1 MCINCYDHNIS
12 STSNGIYIYEIVL
25 MSVMSKDFAYI
36 LINTYMNGWYEVQF
50 YNYDHSQFPLKY
62 QKGL

>member
-1 MCINCYDHNIS
+1 MCINCYDYNIS
-12 STSNGIYIYEIVL
+12 FTSNGIYIYEIVL
-25 MSVMSKDFAYI
+25 MSVMSKNTYV
-36 LINTYMNGWYEVQF
+36 LINTYMNGWYEVHS